1 MEDQR
6 FQDYI
11 LTPQLLTFK
20 TLLILKKYFALRIVC
35 LGDLPEDDHDS
46 IKICRIYRTDEKV
59 RQQHVKKNG
68 TFNKNGKITLL
79 SKLCEVTFDFSK
91 IRGLPMKVHRFHFSP
106 FDRSIVKTIR
116 DNGKSFREFHIHKL
130 K

>member
-59 RQQHVKKNG
+59 RQQHVKKMAHLIK
-68 TFNKNGKITLL
+68 TA
-79 SKLCEVTFDFSK
+79 KLRYYPNFAK
-91 IRGLPMKVHRFHFSP
+91 
-106 FDRSIVKTIR
+106 
-116 DNGKSFREFHIHKL
+116 
-130 K
+130 